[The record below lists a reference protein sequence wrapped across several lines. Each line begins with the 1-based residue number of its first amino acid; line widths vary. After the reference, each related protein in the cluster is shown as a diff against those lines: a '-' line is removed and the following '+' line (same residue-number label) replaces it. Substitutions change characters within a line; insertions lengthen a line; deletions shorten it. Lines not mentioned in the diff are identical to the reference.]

1 MKAQIEKDD
10 ILLKINDEKQTVI
23 GEIDEQQRKQLQ
35 ELLSKYQDVIAKE
48 GELGQTKVYKHRII
62 RRCTTRQTKSLPN
75 ITY

>member
-35 ELLSKYQDVIAKE
+35 KLLLKY
-48 GELGQTKVYKHRII
+48 
-62 RRCTTRQTKSLPN
+62 
-75 ITY
+75 